1 MSANAGEI
9 GQSGRDLR
17 LGATP
22 GLNTGDDLLGEFF
35 IRAEARGITVRGTLG
50 GQSEP
55 GVQALGHS
63 VGAR

>member
-22 GLNTGDDLLGEFF
+22 GLNTGDDLLGEFLVG
-35 IRAEARGITVRGTLG
+35 AEARSVTV
-50 GQSEP
+50 
-55 GVQALGHS
+55 
-63 VGAR
+63 